1 MRLKVVVLLSITLVG
16 FVLFVVFLNSD
27 SKASFRRYAPEYS
40 TSIPLEVDLASDTL
54 PRVTKPARTV
64 SHPTESTRP
73 TTMLMPTTQLQE
85 NHNLTRHF
93 CSMKFNNGEMCPP
106 LYTDLGGK
114 CGRNSTSGVF
124 HCRDIR
130 RLGSHSLRQAQLAI
144 TRMLGLFDNIA
155 RKHDIKYWITS
166 ATLLGA
172 ARHKGFIPWDSD
184 ADIEIPL
191 DEYEKFFR
199 VGSADLPKDVFFQ
212 NTESD
217 PKLKPKA
224 EIYNAHKYKDMGMYI
239 RTWNPRLRDT
249 KSCYK
254 YCMNMGCNWHDG
266 LMIDMYVVESV
277 PTGSY
282 PLKELIFEGLSLPV
296 QNNWKDVLKDKYG
309 TDYMV
314 VPGEG
319 SKNRQQWDWPD
330 PDHSCEEILKQRQ

>member
-1 MRLKVVVLLSITLVG
+1 MLFLLSISLVSV
-16 FVLFVVFLNSD
+16 VLVIVFMGSD
-27 SKASFRRYAPEYS
+27 SSRSFRASIPEY
-40 TSIPLEVDLASDTL
+40 TTNNPYEELELVSDT
-54 PRVTKPARTV
+54 PRVIKTV
-64 SHPTESTRP
+64 QRTESQSTESP
-73 TTMLMPTTQLQE
+73 TTMPIPTSPAQE
-85 NHNLTRHF
+85 NYNLKRTF
-93 CSMKFNNGEMCPP
+93 CSMKFKNGEMCPP
-106 LYTDLGGK
+106 LYTELGGQ
-114 CGRNSTSGVF
+114 CSRNSSGFFNCV
-124 HCRDIR
+124 DVR

-155 RKHDIKYWITS
+155 KKHNITYWITS

-199 VGSADLPKDVFFQ
+199 TGSADLPADVFFQ

-224 EIYNAHKYKDMGMYI
+224 EIYNAHKYKDIGMYI
-239 RTWNPRLRDT
+239 RTWNPRLRDN

-254 YCMNMGCNWHDG
+254 YCMKMGCHWHDG
-266 LMIDMYVVESV
+266 LMIDMFVVESV

-296 QNNWKDVLKDKYG
+296 QNNWKDVLKSKYG
-309 TDYMV
+309 TDFMV

-319 SKNRQQWDWPD
+319 SNNRHQWDWPD
-330 PDHSCEEILKQRQ
+330 PDHSCEEIQKKQ